1 MKKLE
6 NKIKKK
12 PPQKKEKKPHK
23 NLIMP
28 LKMIEVD
35 VKIAPV
41 VRWLNSYS
49 SSRTL
54 FCCQNPVLPNCPY
67 VMFSCDMFSDLRT
80 IVNYFSRYPKTW
92 VEILPSFG
100 IRDLVYRLNF
110 TNQKALENF
119 VKRLPKKF
127 HN

>member
-1 MKKLE
+1 
-6 NKIKKK
+6 
-12 PPQKKEKKPHK
+12 
-23 NLIMP
+23 
-28 LKMIEVD
+28 MIEVD

-41 VRWLNSYS
+41 VRWLNSHL
-49 SSRTL
+49 SSRSL
-54 FCCQNPVLPNCPY
+54 FCCQNPMPPNCPY